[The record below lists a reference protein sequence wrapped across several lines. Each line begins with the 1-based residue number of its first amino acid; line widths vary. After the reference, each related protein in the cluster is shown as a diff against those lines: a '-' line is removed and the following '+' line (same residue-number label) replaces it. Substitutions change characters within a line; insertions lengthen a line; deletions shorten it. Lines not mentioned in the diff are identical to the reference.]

1 MFRKISLILLVITV
15 FATFSCSEFKKA
27 QKSGDPRYKYQ
38 MAEKCYQKQDYQH
51 AMQLLDELLIYYRGS
66 DTSEK
71 VSYYYAFCYY
81 GMGDYIQAG
90 YYFLKFTNTFPTSQY
105 SEECLYMSAY
115 CQYLF
120 APEYSLDQSISLDAI
135 KQFQLFIDQYP
146 KSKRVEDCNKLID
159 ELRAK
164 QEQKSYESAQLYL
177 DTESYKAAVVAFK
190 NLLKDFPGTKFR
202 EQAYFYI
209 LKSSYLY
216 AVQSVQNK
224 KLGRLNLAVDA
235 YNAFTTIFPESTY
248 MKDAKSIYKN
258 INKEIEK
265 INPKKS

>member
-1 MFRKISLILLVITV
+1 MFRKTALILLVVTL
-15 FATFSCSEFKKA
+15 FATVSCSEFKKA
-27 QKSGDPRYKYQ
+27 QKSPDRGYKYK
-38 MAEKCYQKQDYQH
+38 MAEKYYDKGDYEH
-51 AMQLLDELLIYYRGS
+51 AMQLLDELMIYYRGS

-71 VSYYYAFCYY
+71 ISYYYAYCYY
-81 GMGDYIQAG
+81 GTADYIQAG

-105 SEECLYMSAY
+105 AEECLYMSAY

-120 APEYSLDQSISLDAI
+120 SPEYSLDQSISMDAI
-135 KQFQLFIDQYP
+135 KQLQLFIDQYP

-164 QEQKSYESAQLYL
+164 LERKSFETAKLYL
-177 DTESYKAAVVAFK
+177 NTESYKAAVVAFK
-190 NLLKDFPGTKFR
+190 NLLKDFPDTRYR

-209 LKSSYLY
+209 LQGSYYY
-216 AVQSVQNK
+216 AIQSIETK
-224 KLGRLNLAVDA
+224 KLARLNLAVDA
-235 YNAFTTIFPESTY
+235 YNAFLAIYPESTY
-248 MKDAKSIYKN
+248 MKDAKGIYKN